1 MSNQGDRE
9 AGPSSSSDQPAE
21 FARTTR
27 SGKLYNIGFLK
38 NSESRKDIVAF
49 LPQWSEK
56 QLVELG
62 NIHYYLLKL
71 HQLRKE
77 HFAVI
82 PASGVPFL
90 ENGEIILQTCEPNL
104 VEATRRFYRH
114 FAIQTITDRQED
126 TGFVSDIDHT
136 TSLLDISLPSITAA
150 ADTHQ
155 TTQTTSSATTT
166 TTATTT
172 SASLST
178 TTSTTASSSTT
189 NNGSGSGQPP
199 LPPQHTTTSHS
210 GSNMAVRPNL
220 NKIKVPQWMPQEP
233 GAWFRMLELIFLREN
248 ITDEA
253 DKVLLVLQNVP
264 PSDTQ
269 KIVSLAWKASYVA
282 GDYANIK
289 AAIIG
294 MNTISDDEKLNRL
307 FHSESLGDQRPSEL
321 YYKMK
326 NLADSVVGGAV
337 PTNVVFNR
345 WVNMLPTNCISF
357 AKALA
362 DNFDPAKHLAS
373 IDDLHALLAN
383 RGGNHVSGIS
393 TSRSS
398 RNRSTSRDRSASRNR
413 SSSRDR
419 ASSRDRSS
427 SRGRSSK
434 GGSSFDKGYNP
445 DGPLCWYHFRFGK
458 KARKCNKDG
467 CPLRKK
473 GNDNQ

>member
-1 MSNQGDRE
+1 MSNQGE
-9 AGPSSSSDQPAE
+9 EKAGPSTSGQPAA

-27 SGKLYNIGFLK
+27 SGKLYNIGILK
-38 NSESRKDIVAF
+38 PSESRKAIVAY
-49 LPQWSEK
+49 LPEWSEK

-71 HQLRKE
+71 HQLRQE

-82 PASGVPFL
+82 PASGVSFL
-90 ENGEIILQTCEPNL
+90 ENGETILQTCEPNL
-104 VEATRRFYRH
+104 AAAPKRYYRD
-114 FAIQTITDRQED
+114 FGLQTTTDRHED
-126 TGFVSDIDHT
+126 TGFVSDIDHY

-150 ADTHQ
+150 ADTER
-155 TTQTTSSATTT
+155 TTKTTSSTTT

-172 SASLST
+172 TASLAT
-178 TTSTTASSSTT
+178 TTTTTASFSTT

-199 LPPQHTTTSHS
+199 LPPPRSSTSHS
-210 GSNMAVRPNL
+210 SSNMAARPNL

-233 GAWFRMLELIFLREN
+233 GAWFRMLELIFTREN

-253 DKVLLVLQNVP
+253 DKVLMVLQNVP

-269 KIVSLAWKASYVA
+269 KIVSLAWKASYSV

-321 YYKMK
+321 YFKMK

-345 WVNMLPTNCISF
+345 WVNKLPTNCISF

-362 DNFDPAKHLAS
+362 DSFDPAKHLAS
-373 IDDLHALLAN
+373 IDDLYALLAT
-383 RGGNHVSGIS
+383 RGGGQIS
-393 TSRSS
+393 AVDTFSSNRRPRSKSSNRSRS
-398 RNRSTSRDRSASRNR
+398 RDRSTSRGRSRKN
-413 SSSRDR
+413 SSSSSEMRYDR
-419 ASSRDRSS
+419 
-427 SRGRSSK
+427 
-434 GGSSFDKGYNP
+434 
-445 DGPLCWYHFRFGK
+445 DGPQCWYHFRFGK
-458 KARKCNKDG
+458 KAQKCNKSG

>member
-1 MSNQGDRE
+1 
-9 AGPSSSSDQPAE
+9 
-21 FARTTR
+21 
-27 SGKLYNIGFLK
+27 
-38 NSESRKDIVAF
+38 
-49 LPQWSEK
+49 
-56 QLVELG
+56 
-62 NIHYYLLKL
+62 
-71 HQLRKE
+71 
-77 HFAVI
+77 
-82 PASGVPFL
+82 
-90 ENGEIILQTCEPNL
+90 
-104 VEATRRFYRH
+104 
-114 FAIQTITDRQED
+114 
-126 TGFVSDIDHT
+126 
-136 TSLLDISLPSITAA
+136 
-150 ADTHQ
+150 
-155 TTQTTSSATTT
+155 
-166 TTATTT
+166 
-172 SASLST
+172 
-178 TTSTTASSSTT
+178 
-189 NNGSGSGQPP
+189 
-199 LPPQHTTTSHS
+199 
-210 GSNMAVRPNL
+210 MAVRPNL

-233 GAWFRMLELIFLREN
+233 GAWFRMLELIFVREN

-383 RGGNHVSGIS
+383 RGGNHVSSIS

-427 SRGRSSK
+427 SRVISK
-434 GGSSFDKGYNP
+434 TSIPADLEHCSHVLVTNNATK
-445 DGPLCWYHFRFGK
+445 GPLDRPKQGPFLVLKRNKHTFSIQTESGPRDVNIQHLTPTKVDKRTVTFNIPRKVGRPRK
-458 KARKCNKDG
+458 HPLPDPSAPARPRG
-467 CPLRKK
+467 RPRKSPAS
-473 GNDNQ
+473 D